1 MKGICGLPQYI
12 ELCGKERYFKIL
24 LKNCYEKF
32 KACSK
37 VEKLF
42 NE

>member
-1 MKGICGLPQYI
+1 MNVGFFGEQNFGEK
-12 ELCGKERYFKIL
+12 RHFKIL